1 MSLYREILI
10 NSLEKEKNQILL
22 SSANSDLTEIVESKC
37 YVALQ
42 QIKEILEDDSLEDE
56 NCFMKI
62 EKIVCLFEELGSDCA
77 NRHDFG

>member
-1 MSLYREILI
+1 MP
-10 NSLEKEKNQILL
+10 
-22 SSANSDLTEIVESKC
+22 SANSDLTEIVESKC